1 MQTGENESVGP
12 VRVLLVDDDAMVREH
27 LSRLLS
33 ANGSV
38 EVVSAVASIDQAV
51 EVLRSRSVD
60 VALLDIRMP
69 GTDGISGLPR
79 LLEIRPQLPA
89 AMLTTFGDD
98 AYIRGAV
105 AAGARGFLLKTESP
119 ADIVRAVTA
128 LHSGGAFFTPR
139 AARWLVRAEAA
150 SRHGRDDK
158 AAALIAALPPHQR
171 KMLSLVAQGMSN
183 REIASELGLAT
194 GTVKQYL
201 SSAFAAIGAEN
212 RVQAAIMAY
221 RIDSP

>member
-1 MQTGENESVGP
+1 MCEDDNEGLGP

-27 LSRLLS
+27 LSSLLS
-33 ANGSV
+33 AGSSV
-38 EVVSAVASIDQAV
+38 EVVAAVPSINEAAA
-51 EVLRSRSVD
+51 VLRSRSVD

-79 LLEIRPQLPA
+79 LLEVRPELPA

-98 AYIRGAV
+98 AYIRRAV
-105 AAGARGFLLKTESP
+105 AAGARGFLLKTDSP

-128 LHSGGAFFTPR
+128 LHAGGAFFTPR

-150 SRHGRDDK
+150 SRHERDDE
-158 AAALIAALPPHQR
+158 AAGLIAGLPPHQSR
-171 KMLSLVAQGMSN
+171 MLSLVAQGLSN
-183 REIASELGLAT
+183 REIATELGLAT

-212 RVQAAIMAY
+212 RVQAAIMAH
-221 RIDSP
+221 RVEGL